1 MFAKETV
8 HKNKKRSSITSAKK
22 MEHQKRD
29 VKERKLVI
37 KSFKVAPKI
46 PSNFFET
53 TWNSR
58 LLLALDAIHDEK
70 PCEESYERLYRA
82 VEDVVVGNFG
92 SELYEKLRQC
102 LEARTEAVAK
112 ELKEKCHQG
121 GSFHKSSH
129 KKTSLG
135 ATGNS
140 AGGLSAFSSE
150 EEQFLKFFVDD
161 VWETRVKQ
169 MMLIRSLFLYLDRT
183 TATAFTKNASLG
195 ASSDAVADS
204 AKGGC
209 RETTTGNNDPKSP
222 LDDDERRRRSGT
234 DAVTTTTTPGSRERS
249 NKESSFKLPLWELSV
264 QQFQKQMDANADV
277 LRKAASGCLRLIERE
292 REGEKI
298 DRTLVKR
305 FTTAM
310 ETLKRYGGGS
320 NNSFSSSSFP
330 SAVATSGQ
338 RNSKKRSAEEEE
350 EEGRGDDDKSM
361 MMVDD
366 NKQQQLT
373 PKSPPPLLV
382 FNFERL
388 FLENTA
394 RFYAKESDKRF
405 GITKKSAA
413 ECADYLKHCQTRLN
427 EETLDRAESY
437 LQPQTKLVLTKTV
450 EKALIQDK
458 KLEII
463 DSSDEMLADSSKVE
477 DLKRL
482 YSLLSRVPDGLK
494 LLRDQFAKR
503 LKFVGQK
510 TVQDEAADCVDVLLR
525 MKSSVDDIVVNA
537 FENQRQFSEGAKV
550 AFEMFINTSK
560 NNRIAELI
568 AKFMD
573 EKLKKGNK
581 TSLSTE
587 KDLDEQLNKA
597 VALFRFIQ
605 GKDVFEAFYKKD
617 LAKRLLFS
625 KSASIDAERLVV
637 GKLRSE
643 CGANFTTRLEGMFTD
658 VDVSRD
664 VVHRYRNNATN
675 TAASVGG
682 ETKAD
687 VDMNASVAEGVDED
701 KSKRTRKKSTSIIK
715 EGGGEALEPL
725 PPKPPMTNRETF
737 SVNILTAGFWP
748 SAAKL
753 DVVLPPELQ
762 SLRDDFESYYL
773 ENHMAGRGLAWQHST
788 STCVLKVKFASGTKE
803 LAVSLAQAVIILAF
817 NEDDDDTND
826 DEQQQQHKQFTYKEL
841 KEKTNIPDVE
851 LKRTLQS
858 LYGGKYRV
866 LLKTPMSKDIDEA
879 KDAFKFNFNLQEKL
893 VRLKISAIQSST
905 QASGKKRGDRG
916 ENGGDHPT
924 TMEEDENEAVRESVR
939 ADRFHQIDAMIV
951 RILKTRK
958 KLPHPELI
966 NEVVAKL
973 QFPVNNQ
980 DLKKRIESLID
991 REYVERDKDDRD
1003 VYHYVA

>member
-1 MFAKETV
+1 MLFRREFCARCV
-8 HKNKKRSSITSAKK
+8 RIFVLFLRSS
-22 MEHQKRD
+22 
-29 VKERKLVI
+29 
-37 KSFKVAPKI
+37 SF
-46 PSNFFET
+46 FF
-53 TWNSR
+53 
-58 LLLALDAIHDEK
+58 
-70 PCEESYERLYRA
+70 
-82 VEDVVVGNFG
+82 VVVFSLTVLSRSLAFSRFYN
-92 SELYEKLRQC
+92 
-102 LEARTEAVAK
+102 RTLLVAK
-112 ELKEKCHQG
+112 QLKEKCRG
-121 GSFHKSSH
+121 
-129 KKTSLG
+129 
-135 ATGNS
+135 
-140 AGGLSAFSSE
+140 AGGGGGANAQQQQQQNLN

-161 VWETRVKQ
+161 VWEKRVKQ

-183 TATAFTKNASLG
+183 TVTLSSANANASRNIKQQLPMN
-195 ASSDAVADS
+195 
-204 AKGGC
+204 GG
-209 RETTTGNNDPKSP
+209 NDPTSP
-222 LDDDERRRRSGT
+222 LEDDERRRRSET
-234 DAVTTTTTPGSRERS
+234 DAATTTTTTTAS
-249 NKESSFKLPLWELSV
+249 KESVKLPLWELSV
-264 QQFQKQMDANADV
+264 QQFQKQMDANVDV
-277 LRKAASGCLRLIERE
+277 LRKASSGCLRLIERE

-298 DRTLVKR
+298 DRGLVKR

-310 ETLKRYGGGS
+310 ETLKRYGGGGGGGGGGT
-320 NNSFSSSSFP
+320 FSAP
-330 SAVATSGQ
+330 RAAVSPAK
-338 RNSKKRSAEEEE
+338 NSKKRSAD
-350 EEGRGDDDKSM
+350 EGRDDDDDASM

-366 NKQQQLT
+366 ELA
-373 PKSPPPLLV
+373 SVAV

-394 RFYAKESDKRF
+394 TFYAKESNKRF
-405 GITKKSAA
+405 GITKKSAE

-437 LQPQTKLVLTKTV
+437 LQPQTKLALTKTV
-450 EKALIQDK
+450 ETALIEDK

-463 DSSDEMLADSSKVE
+463 ESSDEMLADSSKVE

-494 LLRDQFAKR
+494 LLRDQFTKR
-503 LKFVGQK
+503 LKYVGQK

-525 MKSSVDDIVVNA
+525 MKSSVDEIVVNA

-550 AFEMFINTSK
+550 AFEQFINTSK

-573 EKLKKGNK
+573 DKLKKGNK
-581 TSLSTE
+581 TSFSTE
-587 KDLDEQLNKA
+587 KELDEQLNKA

-643 CGANFTTRLEGMFTD
+643 CGANFTTRLEGMFKD

-664 VVHRYRNNATN
+664 IVHNYRNNAT
-675 TAASVGG
+675 TTTASVGDG

-687 VDMNASVAEGVDED
+687 VDMTAAAVAEGAETD
-701 KSKRTRKKSTSIIK
+701 KSKRSRKRATTTTTTTTMNDK
-715 EGGGEALEPL
+715 EEEEALEPL
-725 PPKPPMTNRETF
+725 PPKPPITNRETF

-773 ENHMAGRGLAWQHST
+773 EKHTGRRLAWQHST

-803 LAVSLAQAVIILAF
+803 LAVSLAQAVVILAF
-817 NEDDDDTND
+817 NEND
-826 DEQQQQHKQFTYKEL
+826 NNEDEQQHKQFTYKEL

-879 KDAFKFNFNLQEKL
+879 NDAFTFNFNLQEKL
-893 VRLKISAIQSST
+893 VRLKISAIQSSAT
-905 QASGKKRGDRG
+905 GKKRTADG
-916 ENGGDHPT
+916 EHPT
-924 TMEEDENEAVRESVR
+924 SMEEDENEAVRESVR
-939 ADRFHQIDAMIV
+939 ADRYHQIDAMIV

-958 KLPHPELI
+958 KLPHSDLI
-966 NEVVAKL
+966 NEVMAKL

>member
-1 MFAKETV
+1 MAK
-8 HKNKKRSSITSAKK
+8 
-22 MEHQKRD
+22 Q
-29 VKERKLVI
+29 
-37 KSFKVAPKI
+37 
-46 PSNFFET
+46 
-53 TWNSR
+53 
-58 LLLALDAIHDEK
+58 
-70 PCEESYERLYRA
+70 
-82 VEDVVVGNFG
+82 
-92 SELYEKLRQC
+92 
-102 LEARTEAVAK
+102 
-112 ELKEKCHQG
+112 LKEKCRG
-121 GSFHKSSH
+121 G
-129 KKTSLG
+129 
-135 ATGNS
+135 
-140 AGGLSAFSSE
+140 GGGGGTNAQQQQQNLN

-161 VWETRVKQ
+161 VWEKRVKQ

-183 TATAFTKNASLG
+183 TVTLSSANASRNVKQQL
-195 ASSDAVADS
+195 SMS
-204 AKGGC
+204 GG
-209 RETTTGNNDPKSP
+209 NDPTSP

-234 DAVTTTTTPGSRERS
+234 DAATTTTTTAS
-249 NKESSFKLPLWELSV
+249 KESVKLPLWELSV
-264 QQFQKQMDANADV
+264 QQFQKQMDANVDV
-277 LRKAASGCLRLIERE
+277 LRKASSGCLRLIERE

-298 DRTLVKR
+298 DRALVKR

-310 ETLKRYGGGS
+310 ETLKRYGGGGGT
-320 NNSFSSSSFP
+320 FSAP
-330 SAVATSGQ
+330 RAVVSPAK
-338 RNSKKRSAEEEE
+338 NSKKRSAD
-350 EEGRGDDDKSM
+350 EGRDDDDGSM

-366 NKQQQLT
+366 E
-373 PKSPPPLLV
+373 PVSVAV

-394 RFYAKESDKRF
+394 TFYAKESNKRF
-405 GITKKSAA
+405 GITKKSAE

-437 LQPQTKLVLTKTV
+437 LQPQTKLALTKTV
-450 EKALIQDK
+450 ETALIEDK

-463 DSSDEMLADSSKVE
+463 ESSDEMLADSSKVE

-494 LLRDQFAKR
+494 LLRDQFTKR
-503 LKFVGQK
+503 LKYVGQK

-525 MKSSVDDIVVNA
+525 MKSSVDEIVVNA
-537 FENQRQFSEGAKV
+537 FENERQFSEGAKV
-550 AFEMFINTSK
+550 AFEQFINTSK

-573 EKLKKGNK
+573 DKLKKGNK
-581 TSLSTE
+581 TSFSTE
-587 KDLDEQLNKA
+587 KELDEQLNKA

-643 CGANFTTRLEGMFTD
+643 CGANFTTRLEGMFKD

-664 VVHRYRNNATN
+664 IVHNYRNSAT
-675 TAASVGG
+675 TTASVGDG

-687 VDMNASVAEGVDED
+687 VDMTAAAVAEGAEED
-701 KSKRTRKKSTSIIK
+701 KSKRSRKRATSTTTTTTTNDK
-715 EGGGEALEPL
+715 EEETLEPL
-725 PPKPPMTNRETF
+725 PPKPPITNRETF

-773 ENHMAGRGLAWQHST
+773 EKHTGRRLAWQHST

-803 LAVSLAQAVIILAF
+803 LAVSLAQAVVILAF
-817 NEDDDDTND
+817 NEDDNNE
-826 DEQQQQHKQFTYKEL
+826 DEQQRKQFTYKEL

-879 KDAFKFNFNLQEKL
+879 NDAFTFNFNLQEKL
-893 VRLKISAIQSST
+893 VRLKISAIQSSAT
-905 QASGKKRGDRG
+905 GKKRTADG
-916 ENGGDHPT
+916 EHPT
-924 TMEEDENEAVRESVR
+924 SMEEDENEAVRESVR
-939 ADRFHQIDAMIV
+939 ADRYHQIDAMIV

-958 KLPHPELI
+958 KLPHSDLI
-966 NEVVAKL
+966 NEVMAKL